1 MDSKNFTIG
10 ILSTTAAILLV
21 GVLIIHSRPAP
32 VLASG
37 LTATAG
43 DYVLTV
49 GTFTLNDE
57 EYVYVI
63 DAPEQKMIMY
73 RFDVARGSI
82 EVSDHKDLAAVRDAA
97 TQASQQPG
105 QKSKS
110 GKRSGRRRP

>member
-37 LTATAG
+37 VTATAG

-49 GTFTLNDE
+49 GSFTLGDE
-57 EYVYVI
+57 EFVYVI

-82 EVSDHKDLAAVRDAA
+82 EVCDHKDLATVRENAA
-97 TQASQQPG
+97 AAGQQAG
-105 QKSKS
+105 QKSNAAK
-110 GKRSGRRRP
+110 KRGRRRP

>member
-1 MDSKNFTIG
+1 MDSKNFAIG

-43 DYVLTV
+43 DYVVTV
-49 GTFTLNDE
+49 GSFTLGDE
-57 EYVYVI
+57 EFIYVI
-63 DAPEQKMIMY
+63 VAPEQKMIMY

-82 EVSDHKDLAAVRDAA
+82 EVSDAKDLATVREAA
-97 TQASQQPG
+97 SEARQQSG

-110 GKRSGRRRP
+110 TKKKGRRRP